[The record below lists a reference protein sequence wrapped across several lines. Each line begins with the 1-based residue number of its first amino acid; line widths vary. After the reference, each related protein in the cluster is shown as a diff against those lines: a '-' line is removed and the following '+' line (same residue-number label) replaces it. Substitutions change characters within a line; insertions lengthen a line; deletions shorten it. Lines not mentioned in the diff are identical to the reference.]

1 MEKNNPKNTAPKIT
15 RREALKKTG
24 YAAFA
29 SSTMLLLLN
38 NPAKVFAATGGTTDP
53 GNGDGDDP
61 FENGFKD
68 AWGNNDKSFG
78 DYGSYDEI

>member
-38 NPAKVFAATGGTTDP
+38 NPAKVFAATGGEE
-53 GNGDGDDP
+53 DDP
-61 FENGFKD
+61 FGVKS
-68 AWGNNDKSFG
+68 GNWEDDNSKNNEKSYG
-78 DYGSYDEI
+78 DYGSSYDEI